1 MNESE
6 IIEHF
11 QTKGGHAVSLRLLKA
26 EDAPFLIDIFEHM
39 SPESRYQ
46 RFNQSVDAVPPERI
60 MQEAQAIAQAEL
72 EKKLGVIAFA
82 DLPGEPEAPIGAA
95 RLVAIAPGQAEVA
108 LSVRDDMHSLGVG
121 TRMLRNLACLARE
134 RGYRKLVATIRNDN
148 PAVWH
153 VFNRLPFE
161 VTRIPEGSLSEI
173 EVDLTQPRVK
183 LTEAQTP
190 TPS

>member
-1 MNESE
+1 MDESK

-11 QTKGGHAVSLRLLKA
+11 QTKAGHAVRLRLLQA

-39 SPESRYQ
+39 SSESRYH
-46 RFNQSVDAVPPERI
+46 RFNQSVDAVPAERV
-60 MQEAQAIAQAEL
+60 MQEALAIAQAEL
-72 EKKLGVIAFA
+72 DKKLGVIAFT
-82 DLPGEPEAPIGAA
+82 DLPGEPDAPIGAA
-95 RLVAIAPGQAEVA
+95 RLVAIAPGEAEVA

-121 TRMLRNLACLARE
+121 TRMLRKLACLARE

-161 VTRIPEGSLSEI
+161 VTRIPEGSFSEI
-173 EVDLTQPRVK
+173 VVDLTQPHNTLSEPQVPA
-183 LTEAQTP
+183 LP
-190 TPS
+190 